1 MGKLL
6 AVLAAAVQ
14 QRAPS
19 PEHPAPFPLCPAL
32 PAGLRVFSSGEN
44 ARPCSTVLSAGTE
57 ARWRDGPQ
65 SRLRVQSRGAGGR
78 EPPNPVCFRNIP
90 HRMGS
95 ANPRPMDDPK
105 GPDEA
110 VQGGMTGH
118 RLPAHRLPST
128 PDVRK
133 SLAGRLTGPTA
144 APDGNGGAS
153 PREDGILINVPFP
166 SDPLLSAPWC
176 SPRLCPR
183 RGYFEDPVL
192 GCGFSAGRWG
202 AGAGGP
208 PGPEEGAA
216 SQPVGGGP
224 GLWGAEGAA
233 GRGIP
238 QRSG

>member
-1 MGKLL
+1 MIRDRGFLSSPGLSTGTQKEGAAVGKLL

-118 RLPAHRLPST
+118 RLPAHRPA
-128 PDVRK
+128 R
-133 SLAGRLTGPTA
+133 GRGRGGGGRRRRTG
-144 APDGNGGAS
+144 
-153 PREDGILINVPFP
+153 
-166 SDPLLSAPWC
+166 C
-176 SPRLCPR
+176 
-183 RGYFEDPVL
+183 
-192 GCGFSAGRWG
+192 G
-202 AGAGGP
+202 AGARC
-208 PGPEEGAA
+208 AA
-216 SQPVGGGP
+216 
-224 GLWGAEGAA
+224 AC
-233 GRGIP
+233 
-238 QRSG
+238 